1 MEKTSKPTKSF
12 FSICNMV
19 RCAEFSVEKCGISII
34 IPFKIHIKDIP
45 NNVFD
50 EEKENVLEWY
60 SGELLEQNQQIE
72 QKRDFSSLLK
82 FVDLQNFTVEEEI
95 EEYKEDM
102 CKTQVGWIFKSYSSL
117 YSFLVSNLMF
127 NEVDF
132 HLIEN
137 FLILEQHKIISAF
150 NDELFSELRMN
161 SNKDDVSESFMLL
174 RGAFESSY
182 SGSLFPENKGLCF
195 SEYSYR
201 EIITQRLYFAR
212 KCEIEKAMMEE
223 HNKKF
228 KNSK

>member
-1 MEKTSKPTKSF
+1 MENQKPSKSF
-12 FSICNMV
+12 FSLCNML
-19 RCAEFSVEKCGISII
+19 RFSEFTVEKFGMNII
-34 IPFKIHIKDIP
+34 IPFKVHIKDIP

-50 EEKENVLEWY
+50 DEKENVLEFY
-60 SGELLEQNQQIE
+60 GANLTEQNNRLV
-72 QKRDFSSLLK
+72 QKKDFSDLLK
-82 FVDLQNFTVEEEI
+82 FVDLSNFTVEDKI

-102 CKTQVGWIFKSYSSL
+102 CKTQVGWVFKSYSSL
-117 YSFLVSNLMF
+117 YSFLINKLMF

-132 HLIEN
+132 HLMN
-137 FLILEQHKIISAF
+137 KFLTLEQHNIISAF
-150 NDELFSELRMN
+150 NEELLSELKMN
-161 SNKDDVSESFMLL
+161 GSKDDVTETFMLL

-212 KCEIEKAMMEE
+212 KCEIEKAMMDE

-228 KNSK
+228 KTNK